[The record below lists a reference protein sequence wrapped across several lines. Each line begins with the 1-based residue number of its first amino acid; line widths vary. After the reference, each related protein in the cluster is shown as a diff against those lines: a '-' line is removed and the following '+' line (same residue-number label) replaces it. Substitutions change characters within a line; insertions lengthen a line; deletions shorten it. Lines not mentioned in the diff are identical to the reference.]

1 MLIKLVII
9 FRTKNLNF
17 YYMPILIKSAMKTRK
32 FVYLVTDRNRSS
44 IHVGMSS
51 DLMKTMSFYR
61 EMPSLFFDS
70 GQQLTRLVYFEELNS
85 ESLALERFK
94 FISKFTRIQ
103 KDRLIRSVNP
113 DWIDLSIGL
122 DFEQIFVS
130 GIQNVNTPL
139 LNLS

>member
-1 MLIKLVII
+1 
-9 FRTKNLNF
+9 
-17 YYMPILIKSAMKTRK
+17 MPILIKPAMKTRK

-61 EMPSLFFDS
+61 QMPSLFFDS

-85 ESLALERFK
+85 ESLALARFK
-94 FISKFTRIQ
+94 LISKFTRIQ
-103 KDRLIRSVNP
+103 KDRIIRSVNP